1 MACAAPSEY
10 MELVSICREG
20 GACRYPALDPL
31 LTHIVVRCQT
41 ATRAPSRLSAAAGRQ
56 LQVLQGSLPKI
67 KPASLLCFLL
77 PSSLHDASAC
87 NASLLHWPVKQLLL

>member
-1 MACAAPSEY
+1 MACAAPSEF

-41 ATRAPSRLSAAAGRQ
+41 ATRALSRLSAAAGRQ
-56 LQVLQGSLPKI
+56 LRDLQESSSEMKFVSTP
-67 KPASLLCFLL
+67 LLLGES
-77 PSSLHDASAC
+77 PGAPLHDSSACSASAR
-87 NASLLHWPVKQLLL
+87 LLQ